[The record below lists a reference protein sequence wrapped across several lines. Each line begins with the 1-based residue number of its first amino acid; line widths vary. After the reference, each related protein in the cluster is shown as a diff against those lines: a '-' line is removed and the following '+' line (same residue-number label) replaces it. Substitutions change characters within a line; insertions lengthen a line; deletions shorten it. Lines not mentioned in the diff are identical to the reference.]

1 MTDVYSEVKVVY
13 DRRGGPDTGV
23 PTTTTT
29 GVNTTD
35 VAPIGPEQDFLD
47 QAATYAAANRGV
59 NGPRP
64 TSEVAEDQ
72 LRNTDA
78 RELFHRLCA
87 AEESIGKKKKK
98 INMQLLAA
106 IPADTDGGHVRG
118 RQTAP
123 AIPGAVQHV
132 SARYSFRIS

>member
-47 QAATYAAANRGV
+47 QAAANRGV

-64 TSEVAEDQ
+64 TCSACV
-72 LRNTDA
+72 RT
-78 RELFHRLCA
+78 
-87 AEESIGKKKKK
+87 
-98 INMQLLAA
+98 LL
-106 IPADTDGGHVRG
+106 V
-118 RQTAP
+118 
-123 AIPGAVQHV
+123 
-132 SARYSFRIS
+132 